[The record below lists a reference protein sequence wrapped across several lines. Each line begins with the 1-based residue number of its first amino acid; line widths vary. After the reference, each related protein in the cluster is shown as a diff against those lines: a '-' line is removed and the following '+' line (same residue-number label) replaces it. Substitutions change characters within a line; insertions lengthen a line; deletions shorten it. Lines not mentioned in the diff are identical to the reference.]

1 MLDRIEMSVGLSNS
15 QTRNKFL
22 ELEPKLK
29 PFTVPGQYSSLL
41 YQVRVQYST
50 VNNINTVVS
59 ALNF

>member
-22 ELEPKLK
+22 EPK